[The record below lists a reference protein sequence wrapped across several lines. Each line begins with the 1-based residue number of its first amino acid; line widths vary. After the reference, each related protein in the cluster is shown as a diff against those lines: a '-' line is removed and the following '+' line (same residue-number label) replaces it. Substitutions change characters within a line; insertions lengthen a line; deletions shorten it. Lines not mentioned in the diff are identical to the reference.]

1 MASRIP
7 GRKGAWAG
15 VSVIAVTLVIDGSPF
30 WGSDVGGVLTLAPA
44 LAVVTVLLFGW
55 RLRWRTLILGGIGAV
70 VVTVLAGMVDL
81 ARPEASRTHLGRL
94 FEDIDANGI
103 DAFQTVVVRKL
114 GANFSI
120 LASSEWSL
128 MLPIVF
134 GSILYLIWRA
144 PGRLQH
150 LQRVL
155 PQERAA
161 RAGFVV
167 AAVLGFA
174 LNDSGVAVPGLML
187 GVMNASLVYLV
198 LRVDEPPW
206 RDQALKA
213 DDPAA
218 TLSSGGSP
226 P

>member
-1 MASRIP
+1 M
-7 GRKGAWAG
+7 
-15 VSVIAVTLVIDGSPF
+15 AVTLIIDGSPF

-44 LAVVTVLLFGW
+44 LAVVAVLLFDL
-55 RLRWRTLILGGIGAV
+55 RLRWRTLVLGGIGAV
-70 VVTVLAGMVDL
+70 VVMVLAGLVDL
-81 ARPEASRTHLGRL
+81 ARPESSRTHLGRL
-94 FEDIDANGI
+94 FEDIGANGF
-103 DAFQTVVVRKL
+103 DALQTVVVRKL
-114 GANFSI
+114 GANFSV
-120 LASSEWSL
+120 LASSEWTL

-144 PGRLQH
+144 PGRLQQ

-206 RDQALKA
+206 RDQAAAVTAA
-213 DDPAA
+213 DSPA
-218 TLSSGGSP
+218 
-226 P
+226 